1 MSGSLSLSVNRGTSR
16 MDNATDMLLQYTQAS
31 ILDDLLPA
39 NTQQSLLSQEM
50 EVEQAR
56 NGIGL
61 RGVSRLD
68 ATTIGV
74 PALQSVTQ
82 SMTQPM
88 VQPMVQPEDTWDGA
102 MDFDLDPIS
111 GGDTRLDEPVGGQLL
126 LKPVEKVTRPRSRKR
141 RPIPLDKCTSGV
153 NV

>member
-1 MSGSLSLSVNRGTSR
+1 
-16 MDNATDMLLQYTQAS
+16 MDNATDMLQQYTQAS

-68 ATTIGV
+68 ATTVGV

-82 SMTQPM
+82 SV
-88 VQPMVQPEDTWDGA
+88 VQPMAQPEDMWDGA

-126 LKPVEKVTRPRSRKR
+126 LKPVEKVARPRSRKR
-141 RPIPLDKCTSGV
+141 HPIPLDKCTSGV
-153 NV
+153 SA

>member
-16 MDNATDMLLQYTQAS
+16 MDNATDMLQQYTQAS

-61 RGVSRLD
+61 RGVSRID

-82 SMTQPM
+82 SMT
-88 VQPMVQPEDTWDGA
+88 QPMVQPEDTWDGA

>member
-16 MDNATDMLLQYTQAS
+16 MDNATDMLQQYTQAS

-88 VQPMVQPEDTWDGA
+88 VQPEDTWDGA

-126 LKPVEKVTRPRSRKR
+126 LKPVEKVTRPRTRKR

>member
-1 MSGSLSLSVNRGTSR
+1 
-16 MDNATDMLLQYTQAS
+16 MDNATDMLQQYTQAS

-61 RGVSRLD
+61 RGVSRLG

-88 VQPMVQPEDTWDGA
+88 VQPM
-102 MDFDLDPIS
+102 
-111 GGDTRLDEPVGGQLL
+111 LL
-126 LKPVEKVTRPRSRKR
+126 LKPVEKVTRPRTRKR

>member
-1 MSGSLSLSVNRGTSR
+1 
-16 MDNATDMLLQYTQAS
+16 MDNATDMLQQYTQAS

-88 VQPMVQPEDTWDGA
+88 VQPEDTWDGA

-126 LKPVEKVTRPRSRKR
+126 LKPVEKVTRPRTRKR

>member
-16 MDNATDMLLQYTQAS
+16 MDNATDMLQQYTQAS

-88 VQPMVQPEDTWDGA
+88 VQPEDTWDGA

>member
-1 MSGSLSLSVNRGTSR
+1 
-16 MDNATDMLLQYTQAS
+16 MDNATDMLQQYTQAS

-50 EVEQAR
+50 EVEQVR

-82 SMTQPM
+82 SMT
-88 VQPMVQPEDTWDGA
+88 QPMVQPEDTWDGA

>member
-1 MSGSLSLSVNRGTSR
+1 
-16 MDNATDMLLQYTQAS
+16 MDNATDMLQQYTQAS

-88 VQPMVQPEDTWDGA
+88 VQPEDTWDGA

>member
-1 MSGSLSLSVNRGTSR
+1 MSSSLSLSVNRGTSR
-16 MDNATDMLLQYTQAS
+16 MDNATDMLQQYTQAS

-68 ATTIGV
+68 ATTVGV

-88 VQPMVQPEDTWDGA
+88 VQPMVQPEDTWDGG

-126 LKPVEKVTRPRSRKR
+126 LKPVEKAARPRSRKR
-141 RPIPLDKCTSGV
+141 RPIPLDKGKCGV
-153 NV
+153 SA

>member
-16 MDNATDMLLQYTQAS
+16 MDNATDMLQQYTQAS

-88 VQPMVQPEDTWDGA
+88 VQPEDTWDGA

-153 NV
+153 SA

>member
-16 MDNATDMLLQYTQAS
+16 MDNATDMLQQYTQAS

-61 RGVSRLD
+61 RGVSRID

-82 SMTQPM
+82 SMT
-88 VQPMVQPEDTWDGA
+88 QPMVQPEDTWDGA

-126 LKPVEKVTRPRSRKR
+126 LKPVEKVTRPRTRKR